1 MINIGYISPT
11 NPFVDK
17 KGWSGT
23 YYNVREALELA
34 GHKVEWIQYD
44 SNSLFLKIFNKIYK
58 LIYGNG
64 SFTHSRLSSWLK
76 VNSIHTQLENY
87 DLIFVP
93 GQIDVVAGLKT
104 QKPIIYYTD
113 GTVPLMIDYYWFN
126 FTKRAIDEAEKLEL
140 KAVKNASINIYASNW
155 ARSSA
160 IKEYKINKSKTE
172 VLPFGANLAY
182 EDTDNI
188 SSMDKNSGEGII
200 NIIFSGVDW
209 KRKGGEIAVN
219 ACKKLIDDG
228 YDVKLTIVG
237 IKNLDDKIVN
247 LNFVDYMGFLDKE
260 DEEQYQKYLNAWR
273 QADILL
279 LPTRAECAGI
289 VFNEASA
296 FGVPSLSVDTGG
308 VADYVRNDI
317 NGYRMPISAN
327 SEDFAL
333 KMEEWIRESKLND
346 LSKGAKAMYRAR
358 NSWSAWGN
366 SFNRLLEDNNLLK

>member
-1 MINIGYISPT
+1 MI
-11 NPFVDK
+11 
-17 KGWSGT
+17 
-23 YYNVREALELA
+23 
-34 GHKVEWIQYD
+34 
-44 SNSLFLKIFNKIYK
+44 
-58 LIYGNG
+58 GN
-64 SFTHSRLSSWLK
+64 
-76 VNSIHTQLENY
+76 E
-87 DLIFVP
+87 
-93 GQIDVVAGLKT
+93 
-104 QKPIIYYTD
+104 
-113 GTVPLMIDYYWFN
+113 
-126 FTKRAIDEAEKLEL
+126 
-140 KAVKNASINIYASNW
+140 
-155 ARSSA
+155 
-160 IKEYKINKSKTE
+160 
-172 VLPFGANLAY
+172 
-182 EDTDNI
+182 
-188 SSMDKNSGEGII
+188 
-200 NIIFSGVDW
+200 
-209 KRKGGEIAVN
+209 KGGEIAVN

-260 DEEQYQKYLNAWR
+260 DEEQYQKYLNAWK